1 MDYMKHEHKVS
12 YAFTMELDPTF
23 EQVNSSMFTS
33 VSPFSNTKSEVI
45 PVALMA
51 ITALLVLRHTHI
63 LTHVYTRT
71 HLYTHTLTQIH
82 SHTHT
87 LAHIH
92 SHTHTL
98 TPVNINTLTQSH
110 I

>member
-1 MDYMKHEHKVS
+1 MDYMKHEHKIS

-51 ITALLVLRHTHI
+51 ITALLVCQHTHI
-63 LTHVYTRT
+63 LTHVYTHT

-82 SHTHT
+82 SHTSTYT
-87 LAHIH
+87 LAY
-92 SHTHTL
+92 SHTHT
-98 TPVNINTLTQSH
+98 NKY
-110 I
+110 

>member
-51 ITALLVLRHTHI
+51 ITALLVCRHTHI
-63 LTHVYTRT
+63 LTRVCTHT
-71 HLYTHTLTQIH
+71 HLYTHTLA
-82 SHTHT
+82 HT
-87 LAHIH
+87 H